1 MSYGV
6 NLPDLARLRCRMEEK
21 SNMSDRYSLQPFH
34 EFRESLS
41 AETHDDV
48 RARANVKAESG
59 EAFEEMRSHLLKLYG
74 GVEVAHSFLES
85 GSKIVDCIPIEQ
97 QPSIRHSGQTV
108 LPPPPQPPG
117 VKTYPDPL
125 DPTVPFRKAPPPQLH
140 PDRYDSL
147 GNQMWCPVGTI
158 PMIRLTLAELANS
171 KTLKDALRSASGGDP
186 KRWAAAYQQI
196 DHLGGSSYINV
207 WGPQVFGVQ
216 NSASQQWFST
226 PLAPFMTYQSVECG
240 WRVGTPSPPFDA
252 NPRLFIY
259 FTPDDHVTNIYNLMG
274 PGFVQQS
281 GTAVLGAELTGV
293 SQPGGDQFDY
303 NMGFFLTGNAWW
315 FSFNGQ
321 WIGYYPTSLFQGGG
335 LATSAG
341 SAGFGG
347 ETSGIGAFPAMG
359 SGAFPLAGFQ
369 HAAYQRNIFVTP
381 VGGAAQPANLLPG
394 QQYPSCYNTVVSNN
408 SPTTW
413 GTFMYFGGPGGIGC
427 P

>member
-1 MSYGV
+1 
-6 NLPDLARLRCRMEEK
+6 
-21 SNMSDRYSLQPFH
+21 MSDQYPLQPFH

-41 AETHDDV
+41 VATYDDL
-48 RARANVKAESG
+48 RARANVKTESG
-59 EAFEEMRSHLLKLYG
+59 EAFEEMRSHLLKLYD

-85 GSKIVDCIPIEQ
+85 GGKIVDCIPIEQ

-108 LPPPPQPPG
+108 LPPPPQPPA
-117 VKTYPDPL
+117 VETCPDPQIL
-125 DPTVPFRKAPPPQLH
+125 PRCSERLLRRKLH
-140 PDRYDSL
+140 PDRRDSL
-147 GNQMWCPVGTI
+147 GNQMWCPAGTI

-171 KTLKDALRSASGGDP
+171 KTLKDALGSASAGDE
-186 KRWAAAYQQI
+186 KRWAAASQQI

-207 WGPQVFGVQ
+207 WKPQVFGVQ

-226 PLAPFMTYQSVECG
+226 PLAPFVTYQSVECG
-240 WRVGTPSPPFDA
+240 WRVGTASPPFDA
-252 NPRLFIY
+252 TPRLFIY
-259 FTPDDHVTNIYNLMG
+259 YTPDNHVTTIYNLMG
-274 PGFVQQS
+274 PGFCQQ
-281 GTAVLGAELTGV
+281 GATAVLGAELPSV

-341 SAGFGG
+341 SAVFGG

-369 HAAYQRNIFVTP
+369 KAAYQRNIFVTP
-381 VGGAAQPANLLPG
+381 VGGAAQPANLTPG
-394 QQYPSCYNTVVSNN
+394 QQYPSCYNIYVANN